1 MRESGAPPNLAGGA
15 ELPLERIDDLL
26 SRLLGRV
33 EALPGEL
40 VSLDQ
45 FAAEGLLGRV
55 LAAPL
60 RAAVPHPP
68 SDVSA
73 MDGWAVRAVDL
84 NSASSGEPVTLRCA
98 GDVAAGGAAPLLCG
112 PEAGSGVP
120 VSV

>member
-1 MRESGAPPNLAGGA
+1 MRESGDPQNLAGGA

-33 EALPGEL
+33 EALPREL

-45 FAAEGLLGRV
+45 FAVEGLLGRV

-73 MDGWAVRAVDL
+73 MDGWAIRAADL
-84 NSASSGEPVTLRCA
+84 NSATSGEPRPRA
-98 GDVAAGGAAPLLCG
+98 GTFILSRQGARLPS
-112 PEAGSGVP
+112 PS
-120 VSV
+120 